1 MGEIA
6 DQLIHDQIFGGYD
19 NGYKF
24 HQPKARSFVWWK
36 QRDGTRIKVHK
47 MDIQHLQN
55 AINMIVTNNW
65 RPQWKRPLEK
75 ELRRKLRKQDEQN
88 TETTTD

>member
-1 MGEIA
+1 MGDIA
-6 DQLIHDQIFGGYD
+6 DQLIHDQIFGGYA

-24 HQPKARSFVWWK
+24 HRPYKSQRSFVWWVQK
-36 QRDGTRIKVHK
+36 DGTRIKVHK

-75 ELRRKLRKQDEQN
+75 ELRRKLRQQDEQN
-88 TETTTD
+88 D

>member
-1 MGEIA
+1 MGDIA

-19 NGYKF
+19 NGYKS

-55 AINMIVTNNW
+55 AIKMIETRDYNW
-65 RPQWKRPLEK
+65 RATWYNPLNK
-75 ELRRKLRKQDEQN
+75 ELRRKLRKQEKD
-88 TETTTD
+88 TK